1 MKKNAMTVLV
11 LLGSVFLNHGWKAN
25 AADLKESK
33 NVTKQVFGKLADGR
47 DVFLYTLQNS
57 QGMKVSISTLGATVT
72 SLWAPDRN
80 GKPADVVLGYDTPEE
95 YRQGGS
101 YFGAIVGRYG
111 NRIGKGRFK
120 LDGQEYQLA
129 INDGLNHLH
138 GGKIGFDKLLWEAQ
152 ETAGDSFSAL
162 ALTLVSPDGDQGYPG
177 TVKLTVTYTLT
188 EKNELRIE
196 YRGTTDKA
204 TILNPTHHSYFNL
217 SGSFTSTILDHLL
230 TMDADF
236 ITPVDKGLI
245 PTGQLLD
252 VTGTPM
258 DFRKPTAIGARIND
272 ASEQL
277 AFGRGYDHN
286 WVLNRHDGKVRKVA
300 ELYDPKSGRLMT
312 LYTDQ
317 PGLQFYSGNFL
328 DGRAR
333 GKGVAFQY
341 RTGLCLETQCF
352 PDSPNHPA
360 FPTATLRPGAVY
372 RQTTIYQFSTR

>member
-1 MKKNAMTVLV
+1 MKKNAMAVVV
-11 LLGSVFLNHGWKAN
+11 LLGSVFLNLGGKAS
-25 AADLKESK
+25 AADLKESH

-47 DVFLYTLQNS
+47 EVFLYTLMNS
-57 QGMKVSISTLGATVT
+57 QGMKVSISTFGATVT
-72 SLWAPDRN
+72 SLWVPDRN

-120 LDGQEYQLA
+120 LDGREYQLS

-177 TVKLTVTYTLT
+177 KVKLTVTYTLT

-196 YRGTTDKA
+196 YYGTTDKA

-217 SGSFTSTILDHLL
+217 CGHFTRTILDQLL
-230 TMDADF
+230 MMDADF

-245 PTGQLLD
+245 PTGKLMA

-272 ASEQL
+272 FSEQL
-277 AFGRGYDHN
+277 AAQQ
-286 WVLNRHDGKVRKVA
+286 V
-300 ELYDPKSGRLMT
+300 
-312 LYTDQ
+312 
-317 PGLQFYSGNFL
+317 
-328 DGRAR
+328 
-333 GKGVAFQY
+333 
-341 RTGLCLETQCF
+341 
-352 PDSPNHPA
+352 
-360 FPTATLRPGAVY
+360 
-372 RQTTIYQFSTR
+372 